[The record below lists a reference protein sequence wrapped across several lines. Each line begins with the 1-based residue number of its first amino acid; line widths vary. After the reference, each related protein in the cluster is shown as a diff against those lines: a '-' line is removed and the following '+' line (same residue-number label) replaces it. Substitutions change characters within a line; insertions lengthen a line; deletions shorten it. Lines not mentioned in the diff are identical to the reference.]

1 MGNNLARQFQDAPL
15 GQGHLT
21 STQAARQTALVPD
34 AVVLHT
40 ASPRTLWVHKQ
51 AKSHGHRI
59 RFVHAET
66 SNLLFVNSTT
76 TATNSTNSMTTTTKD
91 FKGQLLFVTKAPHKD
106 LRVIYKV
113 LEPPAAPEGTAPS
126 EASSSN
132 MEDEPDHANHNHSN
146 KKQPDDDEDGWTPV
160 AKIEIDHVAACLTAF
175 LGVKRDTPPP
185 PPKLPHPK
193 KPSTRT
199 SASSASVAS
208 TASTA
213 SSSSKNS
220 HKKAKSSPPNHNPTT
235 RMTYCMSMCTRR
247 SKFPRSPTVSWWW
260 I

>member
-1 MGNNLARQFQDAPL
+1 MGNTLARQFQDAPL

-40 ASPRTLWVHKQ
+40 YSPRTLWVHKQ
-51 AKSHGHRI
+51 AKSSSNRHRI

-76 TATNSTNSMTTTTKD
+76 TTSNSMTTTTTKD

-113 LEPPAAPEGTAPS
+113 LEQPAAPEGTAPS

-132 MEDEPDHANHNHSN
+132 MEDEPDHANPNHNNH
-146 KKQPDDDEDGWTPV
+146 KKQPDDYQDGWTPV

-175 LGVKRDTPPP
+175 LSVKRDTPPKGQTP
-185 PPKLPHPK
+185 TPQETNHENHDECVVGFRRFQCILVVQEFSQKGQIILPQI
-193 KPSTRT
+193 
-199 SASSASVAS
+199 
-208 TASTA
+208 
-213 SSSSKNS
+213 
-220 HKKAKSSPPNHNPTT
+220 TT
-235 RMTYCMSMCTRR
+235 R
-247 SKFPRSPTVSWWW
+247 PPE
-260 I
+260 